1 MPMYR
6 EVGVSARKDEGYD
19 RKKRH
24 YIKNLWKFET
34 NTRMKN
40 HLVYIGKRTR
50 HFCIV
55 FQIKKMKET
64 LSLQEFQTNI
74 WDQRTVK
81 KDYQRCFH
89 FWRKETFAKKQ
100 TSFDNCGMMQSYK
113 HNC

>member
-1 MPMYR
+1 MTFQVRRKNEVTKCNNLKIIKKSVTKPNIIEKQKTQGLKSMPMYR

-50 HFCIV
+50 HFV
-55 FQIKKMKET
+55 LFSKLK
-64 LSLQEFQTNI
+64 
-74 WDQRTVK
+74 R
-81 KDYQRCFH
+81 
-89 FWRKETFAKKQ
+89 
-100 TSFDNCGMMQSYK
+100 
-113 HNC
+113 